1 MNIKQISH
9 KVHYVGVN
17 DRTTQL
23 FEALWPLPNGVS
35 YNSYLVTGTHKSAL
49 IDGTEISHS
58 YKLIDN
64 ILNINEQK
72 YPDYIVIN
80 HMEPDH
86 SGALRTICARFP
98 DITIVG
104 NRKTLDMVKGYYGI
118 SANSITVDDGDSI
131 DLGGIT
137 LVFKITPMLHWP
149 ETMMTYIPEEK
160 VLFSGDAF
168 GCFGALNGG
177 IIDTETDIEPFIPEI
192 YRYYSN
198 IIGKYGL
205 FVQKALEK
213 LKDLTIKFICPTHGP
228 VWHNKLQRILL
239 LYNRLSRYEGDKGVV
254 IVYGSMYGNTEEMV
268 ETVASRLAELGIK
281 NIVIHNAAY
290 SHISYILRDIFRYRG
305 LVIASPTYTNGIFPP
320 IGYLLQ
326 SLENRGMRNRIT
338 GIIGSFG
345 WGSQAA
351 KQIKASIDMMK
362 LDIAGSIIESQY
374 APTSEIIC
382 HCREVADDI
391 VKML

>member
-9 KVHYVGVN
+9 NVHYVGVN
-17 DRTTQL
+17 DRATQL

-35 YNSYLVTGTHKSAL
+35 YNSYLVTGTYRSAL

-118 SANSITVDDGDSI
+118 SANTITVNDGDSI

-305 LVIASPTYTNGIFPP
+305 LVIASPTYTNGLFPP

-362 LDIAGSIIESQY
+362 LDIAGNIIESQY

-382 HCREVADDI
+382 LCRELADDI